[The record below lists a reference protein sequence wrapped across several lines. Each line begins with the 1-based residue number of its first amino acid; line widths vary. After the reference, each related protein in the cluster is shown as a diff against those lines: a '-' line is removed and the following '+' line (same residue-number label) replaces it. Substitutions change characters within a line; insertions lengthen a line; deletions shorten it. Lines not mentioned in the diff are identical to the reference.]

1 MTVCVLLYIKT
12 VSSINFI
19 IAKSTSIYHISYT
32 FCVVRTLIW
41 LMKIHL
47 SWWTQWS
54 VYAIEKYSD
63 IYLLP
68 SFSYTKVV
76 FWRDFVVVSV
86 KLKKKYLQTTYVNIY
101 YTLFKQINI
110 CKLYT
115 CIHISSKQNA
125 HASFCSHDW
134 QLLKSRMY
142 IFLTRT
148 RWDGN
153 HTFKKYLDLVIS
165 HIKISRKRFCKSFLY
180 IILCLTCHRS
190 WCIIFA

>member
-1 MTVCVLLYIKT
+1 MQLKNIRTYIYSKFF
-12 VSSINFI
+12 VY
-19 IAKSTSIYHISYT
+19 KSCFLTG
-32 FCVVRTLIW
+32 FCC
-41 LMKIHL
+41 
-47 SWWTQWS
+47 
-54 VYAIEKYSD
+54 
-63 IYLLP
+63 
-68 SFSYTKVV
+68 SFCQI
-76 FWRDFVVVSV
+76 
-86 KLKKKYLQTTYVNIY
+86 KKKNLQTTYVNIY

-153 HTFKKYLDLVIS
+153 HTLKKYLDLVIS

>member
-1 MTVCVLLYIKT
+1 MCPLIYKNSFVYKFYNCEIYIN
-12 VSSINFI
+12 IPYI
-19 IAKSTSIYHISYT
+19 
-32 FCVVRTLIW
+32 
-41 LMKIHL
+41 IHL
-47 SWWTQWS
+47 LRSKNSHLANENSFVMMNAMKRICNRKIFGHIFT
-54 VYAIEKYSD
+54 
-63 IYLLP
+63 P

-153 HTFKKYLDLVIS
+153 HTLKKYLDLVIS